1 MKLIWSDGLPFGP
14 PQNIK
19 YKSVFRMNDY
29 RRVDLGATYQ
39 LTRGVDRIMAKKF
52 FSWMK
57 TLSFNLDLF
66 NLLDIDNENSFYWVT
81 DAYGQQYAVPN
92 YLTGRR
98 INFKIAIDF

>member
-1 MKLIWSDGLPFGP
+1 MYIHSYLLELYIYG
-14 PQNIK
+14 
-19 YKSVFRMNDY
+19 
-29 RRVDLGATYQ
+29 
-39 LTRGVDRIMAKKF
+39 KF
-52 FSWMK
+52 LEWK
-57 TLSFNLDLF
+57 CWAID